1 MVILVSRALSVLYAV
16 PRNPTPQGAAQSPA
30 IQNPTPTTTVLS
42 LIFDDEH
49 QFGMHCLDDD
59 CQETFS
65 VPRTYGVRPDQG
77 VWFSWFGGGSSKTC
91 AMTAPPP
98 FTSKCEAIEKS
109 DEPLH
114 AHSPSPPPFAIAAA
128 TANSESRRRE
138 HIFRMRTPQNAGP
151 SREGIVGMQL
161 ML

>member
-77 VWFSWFGGGSSKTC
+77 RIAAQG
-91 AMTAPPP
+91 AH
-98 FTSKCEAIEKS
+98 IS
-109 DEPLH
+109 DEN
-114 AHSPSPPPFAIAAA
+114 AAKRWAVSGRHSRDAAYA
-128 TANSESRRRE
+128 LGQTIEA
-138 HIFRMRTPQNAGP
+138 
-151 SREGIVGMQL
+151 
-161 ML
+161 